1 MTDEEVKH
9 NVTKNGHPKGLYML
23 FMVEMWERFNYYGM
37 RALLVY
43 FMTSAV
49 IGFSDPQAYK
59 IYGWF
64 TALVYAT
71 PLLGGFLA
79 DRYIGKRHAIT
90 IGAILMAVGQFTLA
104 SYGFIPAKVA
114 LYVGLALIVAGNG
127 FFKPNISSIVGEL
140 YEPNDVRRDGGFTI
154 FYMGINIGAFFA
166 PFVTGYLGEVTAT
179 SPAWVQWRWGFL
191 AAGLGMIIGLVW
203 YLVSQE
209 KYLGHVGLLPARKA
223 DKFQDPAEK
232 AKAEEANRPL
242 TQDEWD
248 KIKAIFTFTFIA
260 VFFFAFFEQAGSS
273 LSKFAQTSIHL
284 PTLHFPTWLSWLL
297 PEHIVRAG
305 LEFKASWFQ
314 SINPISVVIL
324 APLFAK
330 MWIKLGQK
338 GKEPSIP
345 LKFAMGVFLTG
356 FGFLVLAIGA
366 MFLSPTHQINMMW
379 LIALYVIHTCG
390 ELCLSPVGLSMVTK
404 LSPAK
409 FMSMFMGVWLSASFV
424 GNLMGGY
431 FATLSAS
438 LKNMSVFF
446 AIPAGILMVFGLLV
460 WAFSG
465 KIKQWMHGVQ

>member
-1 MTDEEVKH
+1 MTDSEVKH
-9 NVTKNGHPKGLYML
+9 NVTKAGHPKGLYML

-49 IGFSDPQAYK
+49 IGFSDPQAFK

-64 TALVYAT
+64 TALVYFT
-71 PLLGGFLA
+71 PVIGGWIA
-79 DRYIGKRHAIT
+79 DNYIGKRHSIT

-104 SYGFIPAKVA
+104 SYGFLPARVA
-114 LYVGLALIVAGNG
+114 LFAGLVLIIIGNG
-127 FFKPNISSIVGEL
+127 FFKPNISSIVGEM
-140 YEPNDVRRDGGFTI
+140 YEPGDKRRDAGFTI
-154 FYMGINIGAFFA
+154 FYMGINLGAFIA
-166 PFVTGYLGEVTAT
+166 PFITGYVGEVTAT
-179 SPAWVQWRWGFL
+179 SPSWVQWRWGFM
-191 AAGLGMIIGLVW
+191 AAGVGMIIGLVW
-203 YLVSQE
+203 YLIEQNRF
-209 KYLGHVGLLPARKA
+209 LGHIGLYPVSKH
-223 DKFQDPAEK
+223 KT
-232 AKAEEANRPL
+232 EEAVVEDKPL
-242 TQDEWD
+242 TEDDWD
-248 KIKAIFTFTFIA
+248 KIKAICTFTFIA
-260 VFFFAFFEQAGSS
+260 IFFFAFFEQAGSS

-284 PTLHFPTWLSWLL
+284 PTLHFPAWLAGLL
-297 PEHIVRAG
+297 PEHVAKAG

-330 MWIKLGQK
+330 MWIKLGNK

-366 MFLSPTHQINMMW
+366 MFLSPVHQINMMW
-379 LIALYVIHTCG
+379 LIALYIIHTCG

-404 LSPAK
+404 LAPVK
-409 FMSMFMGVWLSASFV
+409 LMSMFMGVWLSSSFV

-431 FATLSAS
+431 FATLSAK
-438 LKNMSVFF
+438 LENMSVFF
-446 AIPAGILMVFGLLV
+446 AIPAVILMVFGGLV

-465 KIKQWMHGVQ
+465 KIKRWMHGVQ